1 MPPRTIMDDLPK
13 PPCAELL
20 GWRMID
26 AKPEEGWVRIGF
38 DAKPQFCNPAGFI
51 QGGFLA
57 AMLDDTMGPALLI
70 ATNGAAYSVSIDLNV
85 QFLGAAKPGPLF
97 CEAKVVQAGKT
108 IAFIE
113 GALFDEDGRAIA
125 RATTS
130 ARIVPAEKALAK
142 A

>member
-1 MPPRTIMDDLPK
+1 MPRTIMDDLPK
-13 PPCAELL
+13 PPCAETL

-38 DAKPQFCNPAGFI
+38 DAKPEFCNPAGFI

-70 ATNGAAYSVSIDLNV
+70 HTNGAAYSVSIDLNV

-97 CEAKVVQAGKT
+97 AEAKVVQVGKT

-113 GALFDEDGRAIA
+113 GALFDEGGRTVA

-130 ARIVPAEKALAK
+130 ARIVPAEKAMSK